1 MGNWEYRIHAAKI
14 WLLSNILATD
24 AGQLVLLPTCTL
36 VNSYLI
42 NSYFSCP
49 WSTRTLCLWSTR
61 TF

>member
-1 MGNWEYRIHAAKI
+1 MCPSRFDHLHGGRAYVVV
-14 WLLSNILATD
+14 TD

-36 VNSYLI
+36 VNSYLT
-42 NSYFSCP
+42 NSYFIFP